1 LGDKKLK
8 EEEMSEYP
16 EEVTKKIK
24 DLEIQISDI
33 KKTSEDVKLVK
44 RLFPKMVIWVDR
56 DVNCCF
62 PVKSMNEVKNVLKT
76 FAEAGIMLDHFNNNK
91 SNPVWYLKGK
101 NVRILLNPQ
110 WADAKAEGATC
121 RLVCVG
127 EVVRTYPKFEV
138 VCEKGEEL

>member
-1 LGDKKLK
+1 
-8 EEEMSEYP
+8 MSEYP

-76 FAEAGIMLDHFNNNK
+76 FAEAGILLDYFNK
-91 SNPVWYLKGK
+91 SKSTPVWYLKGK
-101 NVRILLNPQ
+101 NVRICLTPQ
-110 WADAKAEGATC
+110 WADEKAEGATC

-127 EVVRTYPKFEV
+127 EVVHTYPKFEV